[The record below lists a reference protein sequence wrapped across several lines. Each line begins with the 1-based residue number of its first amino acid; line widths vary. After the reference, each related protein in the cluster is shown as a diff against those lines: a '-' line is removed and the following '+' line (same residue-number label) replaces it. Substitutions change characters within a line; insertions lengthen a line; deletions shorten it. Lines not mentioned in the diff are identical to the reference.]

1 MLVRLV
7 IIISMAQLAA
17 ATKFPNGTDTKM
29 NFFSCGPMNTI
40 AVSSIELFDRNGLA
54 MYPIRLE
61 DLATVKLKSYNNG
74 NMIEKDK
81 VNVEVY
87 AYMENDGTWTWR
99 NIIPEPFRFLLFNI
113 DGCKMAHNCP
123 LTKGDLELT
132 LPLNLYKYAI
142 LFKFID
148 KTLAHQFIIKLY
160 DAGSRQEVSC
170 EIIQFNLV

>member
-1 MLVRLV
+1 
-7 IIISMAQLAA
+7 MAQLAA

-87 AYMENDGTWTWR
+87 AYMENDGTWT
-99 NIIPEPFRFLLFNI
+99 FNI